1 MLKLRNW
8 GKWMQVLSAVILA
21 ISLCLMP
28 ANTLAKNVKVLRI
41 GIGIDADSLNP
52 LELTTAIPANICELL
67 YGTLLKT
74 NAKGEVIPNMGTEWS
89 VSEDGLN
96 WTIKLRKGIK
106 FIDGTPFNAH
116 TLKRN
121 LELIQDPNVRV
132 PLRFIYAAI
141 KSLTVVDDYTV
152 QYQLNAPYALFKPV
166 LATVMMPISQKAVTP
181 YDGARLSQNPVGAGP
196 YKLAEWIKGERIVL
210 VRNEN

>member
-1 MLKLRNW
+1 MLKLKNR
-8 GKWMQVLSAVILA
+8 GKCTIIFLAVILA
-21 ISLCLMP
+21 FGFGLMP
-28 ANTLAKNVKVLRI
+28 AQALAKDIKVLRI
-41 GIGIDADSLNP
+41 GIGIDPDTINP

-89 VSEDGLN
+89 VSEDGLT

-106 FIDGTPFNAH
+106 FIDGAPFNAH

-121 LELIQDPNVRV
+121 LELIQDPKVRM
-132 PLRFIYAAI
+132 PLRFIFAAV

-152 QYQLNAPYALFKPV
+152 QYHLHAPFAPFEHVLGFNLLGDGLRDALDP
-166 LATVMMPISQKAVTP
+166 
-181 YDGARLSQNPVGAGP
+181 RLG
-196 YKLAEWIKGERIVL
+196 YE
-210 VRNEN
+210 